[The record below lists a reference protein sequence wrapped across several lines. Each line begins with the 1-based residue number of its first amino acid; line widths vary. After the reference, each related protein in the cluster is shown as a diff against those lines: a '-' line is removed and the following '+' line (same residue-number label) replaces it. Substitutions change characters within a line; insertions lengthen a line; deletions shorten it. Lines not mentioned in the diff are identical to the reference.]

1 MIQRS
6 QTRMRSRK
14 KSRVSSRK
22 KSRVSSR
29 KKSRVSSRKKS
40 RMRSRK
46 KSRVSS
52 RKKSRMRSRK
62 KSRMRSRKKS
72 RVSRSRGGVL
82 NNLPDDL
89 QERISKQTGRSSR
102 QLRGTNRG
110 LRDMVGQ
117 TYGTAA
123 HSGATFSGDLGTAVN
138 WMADGTY
145 EALMRYARNN
155 RPPLKANTTGYV
167 RGSHAEGP
175 WVITWAPR
183 QSIFLHFHGG
193 RLDGPISGTGL
204 ENAEYTGNRLTQME
218 F

>member
-6 QTRMRSRK
+6 RTRRRSRKKSRRTSRMRSKKKSRRTSRRKSRVRSRK
-14 KSRVSSRK
+14 KSRV
-22 KSRVSSR
+22 
-29 KKSRVSSRKKS
+29 
-40 RMRSRK
+40 
-46 KSRVSS
+46 
-52 RKKSRMRSRK
+52 RSRK
-62 KSRMRSRKKS
+62 KSRMR
-72 RVSRSRGGVL
+72 RSLGGVL
-82 NNLPDDL
+82 NHLPDDL

-102 QLRGTNRG
+102 QLRGTNRR

-117 TYGTAA
+117 TYGTAV

-138 WMADGTY
+138 WMAAGTY
-145 EALMRYARNN
+145 EALMRYSRYN
-155 RPPLKANTTGYV
+155 RPPLTANTTGYV
-167 RGSHAEGP
+167 RGSRAQGP

-204 ENAEYTGNRLTQME
+204 ENAEYTSNRLTQME

>member
-6 QTRMRSRK
+6 RTRRRSRK
-14 KSRVSSRK
+14 KSRRTSR
-22 KSRVSSR
+22 R
-29 KKSRVSSRKKS
+29 
-40 RMRSRK
+40 RSRK
-46 KSRVSS
+46 KSRRTS
-52 RKKSRMRSRK
+52 RRKSRVRSRRKSRVRSRRKSRVRSRRKSRMR
-62 KSRMRSRKKS
+62 
-72 RVSRSRGGVL
+72 RSRGGVL
-82 NNLPDDL
+82 NHLPDDL

-117 TYGTAA
+117 TYGTAV

-138 WMADGTY
+138 WMAAGTY
-145 EALMRYARNN
+145 EALMRYSRHN
-155 RPPLKANTTGYV
+155 RPPLTANTTGYV
-167 RGSHAEGP
+167 RGSRAQGP

-183 QSIFLHFHGG
+183 QSIFLHFHDG

-204 ENAEYTGNRLTQME
+204 ENAEYTSNRLTQME